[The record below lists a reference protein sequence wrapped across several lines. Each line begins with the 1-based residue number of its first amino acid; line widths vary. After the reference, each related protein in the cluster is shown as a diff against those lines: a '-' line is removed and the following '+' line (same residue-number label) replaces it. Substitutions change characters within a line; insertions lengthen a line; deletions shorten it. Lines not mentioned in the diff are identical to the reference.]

1 MGIGEVAEL
10 LSLVVGDP
18 YWRLIMR
25 RCMHG
30 LDVVAVLL
38 QILYLFH
45 LIHVLLLLQLRESPV
60 DQLSVH
66 LRVGQGCFA
75 RHLMLNDLLLG
86 Q

>member
-1 MGIGEVAEL
+1 VGIGEVAEL

-45 LIHVLLLLQLRESPV
+45 LIHVLLLL
-60 DQLSVH
+60 
-66 LRVGQGCFA
+66 
-75 RHLMLNDLLLG
+75 
-86 Q
+86 